1 MERIGDPLV
10 DAFLFMPIKDK
21 IRFLN
26 SSKEARNTLYNVL
39 GKEKVD
45 AILQDEKEAYVLRSR
60 ELVRLLDA
68 DEVDWDAVR
77 SLLKQDVKIL
87 DSTYL
92 IAAYDAQLD
101 IVEFLVN
108 KIPKQTTTLY
118 GTNAIV
124 QVILG
129 YKRHR
134 DAKRVE
140 RVLSYLLTQGV
151 SVHTAD
157 KSGQTPLFYAAQ
169 VGTPM
174 MVRLVLSQGA
184 NINHRDVHGN
194 TPLMAAY
201 AWGNRE
207 TQKVLLKMGADAKIQ
222 NKYGETAEDVENT
235 IA

>member
-10 DAFLFMPIKDK
+10 DTFLFMTIKDK

-26 SSKEARNTLYNVL
+26 SSKELRDTLYSVL

-45 AILQDEKEAYVLRSR
+45 AILQEEKEAYVLRSR

-68 DEVDWDAVR
+68 DEIDWDAIR
-77 SLLKQDVKIL
+77 SLLKQDIKIL

-92 IAAYDAQLD
+92 IAAYAAQLD

-108 KIPKQTTTLY
+108 KIPKQTTTLH
-118 GTNAIV
+118 GTNALV

-129 YKRHR
+129 YARYR
-134 DAKRVE
+134 DAKRAE
-140 RVLSYLLTQGV
+140 GVLSYLLTQGV
-151 SVHTAD
+151 SVHSID

-174 MVRLVLSQGA
+174 MVRLILSQGA

-194 TPLMAAY
+194 TPLMSAY
-201 AWGNRE
+201 AWGNNGARD
-207 TQKVLLKMGADAKIQ
+207 VLLKMGADATIQ
-222 NKYGETAEDVENT
+222 NKYGETAEDVEHT